1 MVIYFS
7 HSSKALKQ
15 ITEKFE
21 KNLKKLLT
29 RKNSYDILIW
39 LSQRAVAKKTKNI
52 DN

>member
-7 HSSKALKQ
+7 HGSKALKP

-39 LSQRAVAKKTKNI
+39 LSQRVVAKNKEH
-52 DN
+52 